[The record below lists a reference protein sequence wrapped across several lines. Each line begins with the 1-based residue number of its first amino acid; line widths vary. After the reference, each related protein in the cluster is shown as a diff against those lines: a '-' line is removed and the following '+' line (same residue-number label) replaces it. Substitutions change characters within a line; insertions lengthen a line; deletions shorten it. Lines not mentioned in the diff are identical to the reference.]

1 MTDKRPDE
9 IDDFRIHLPDGQNDS
24 LNEIELQVDIIRRS
38 SEQKNRSGCFRR
50 FFLRIFC
57 GYEQNEL
64 INDESN
70 EKMLKKQTENESR
83 RRVNNFYSL
92 NRTKFER
99 YVLNI
104 NLCII
109 LMIATGL
116 YVFFSVPH
124 KLYQFEYN
132 ALNATF
138 L

>member
-9 IDDFRIHLPDGQNDS
+9 IDDFRIHLPDDQNDL
-24 LNEIELQVDIIRRS
+24 LNEIELEVSVGRP
-38 SEQKNRSGCFRR
+38 SEPKNRTGCFRKA
-50 FFLRIFC
+50 FLRVFC
-57 GYEQNEL
+57 GYEQNQL
-64 INDESN
+64 STDESN
-70 EKMLKKQTENESR
+70 EKMLQKQTENESK

-99 YVLNI
+99 YLLNI

-109 LMIATGL
+109 LMTATGL

-124 KLYQFEYN
+124 KLYQFEYV